1 MSLLFLLVTKPILL
15 IKGITMSIKIKS
27 KDSFFISQTPY
38 DVVWCDWL
46 NYRQVSIEEGENK
59 AREFGA
65 LFMETSAKA
74 GFNIKVNKQKH
85 THTSQCDTIFS
96 LTWLL
101 FCWVQ
106 PLFCKITSALQGN
119 EAVSW
124 TKQEDL
130 VDVNLKPLMFSSQA
144 NHQQESNCS
153 C

>member
-1 MSLLFLLVTKPILL
+1 
-15 IKGITMSIKIKS
+15 
-27 KDSFFISQTPY
+27 
-38 DVVWCDWL
+38 
-46 NYRQVSIEEGENK
+46 
-59 AREFGA
+59 
-65 LFMETSAKA
+65 METSAKA

-96 LTWLL
+96 LT
-101 FCWVQ
+101 
-106 PLFCKITSALQGN
+106 SLQGN